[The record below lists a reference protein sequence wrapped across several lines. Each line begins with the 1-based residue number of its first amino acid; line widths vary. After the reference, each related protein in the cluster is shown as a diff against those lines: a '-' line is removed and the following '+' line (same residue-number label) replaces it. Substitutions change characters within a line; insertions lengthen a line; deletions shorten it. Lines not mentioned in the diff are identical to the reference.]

1 MRSRNLT
8 FCYSAQQLL
17 YWAAVCCIISF
28 AASYLLANGFDASET
43 GRILFTA
50 NFISFFLQPVVAGK
64 ADRSEKNIISLIMLV
79 LTGITAVSFLAVRF
93 VPMPK
98 AAFSVLYIIGM
109 ASLDM
114 EVPLLNS
121 ENVYYS
127 ERGWNINYGLGRAV
141 GSASYSLMSLCLGY
155 VIELFGAGWVPLIS
169 VVLMLALFVFIAVM
183 PKDDSVSSK
192 RTCLDETCSLPAF
205 FVKYKWYCLSLLG
218 VLFLAMFHV
227 MVENYLIEI
236 LKRLG
241 GNSSGVGIALFIA
254 TVVEAP
260 MLVVFAKVHGRIGSY
275 KALMIAAL
283 SYCLKGILF
292 IFARSVSMIYIA
304 QILQVS
310 SYSFL
315 SPVQMYYAGECTSEA
330 DMVKGQSVITA
341 AYALGCALGNLL
353 GGEIISLSGVPA
365 MLYAAFGIAV
375 LGTVSLIFTVRK
387 ALPDPACGY

>member
-1 MRSRNLT
+1 MKSKNLT
-8 FCYSAQQLL
+8 FKYSAQQLL

-28 AASYLLANGFDASET
+28 AASYLLANGFNASET

-50 NFISFFLQPVVAGK
+50 NFISFVLQPVVAGK
-64 ADRSEKNIISLIMLV
+64 ADRAEKNIISLLLLILS
-79 LTGITAVSFLAVRF
+79 GITAVCFLAVRF
-93 VPMPK
+93 IPMPK
-98 AAFSVLYIIGM
+98 LVFSFLYIVGM

-127 ERGWNINYGLGRAV
+127 DRGWNINYGLARAA
-141 GSASYSLMSLCLGY
+141 GSASYSLMSLGLGY
-155 VIELFGAGWVPLIS
+155 VIELFGAGWVPVIS
-169 VVLMLALFVFIAVM
+169 IGLMLALLAFVAVM
-183 PKDDSVSSK
+183 PKDESDSSRQK
-192 RTCLDETCSLPAF
+192 LNDETCSLPAF
-205 FVKYKWYCLSLLG
+205 FIKYKWYCLSLSG
-218 VLFLAMFHV
+218 VLLLAMFHV

-236 LKRLG
+236 LRRLG

-260 MLVVFAKVHGRIGSY
+260 MLVVFAKIHRKIGSY
-275 KALMIAAL
+275 KALLIAGI
-283 SYCLKGILF
+283 SYCLKAVLF
-292 IFARSVSMIYIA
+292 ILARSVPMIYAA

-353 GGEIISLSGVPA
+353 GGELIASFGVPV
-365 MLYAAFGIAV
+365 MLYAAFVITL
-375 LGTVSLIFTVRK
+375 LGTASLIITVPK
-387 ALPDPACGY
+387 AFPEPA